1 MQITHI
7 LMAIAVAAG
16 WGFNFVAAKMA
27 LMEIPPFLLLF
38 FRFMLVSALLIP
50 FVPVPKIPW
59 KHLALQSLMLG
70 TLHFSLMFAAIAM
83 GLNASGAVIATQLG
97 VPFSCLLSALVY
109 KDYPGKWRSLG
120 MVVAFLGV
128 IVIAGTPSVMS
139 QFDAFLVCCV
149 AAVAWAGSNI
159 AMKRVGEV
167 HILSFLAY
175 MSLLCVPQMAILSFV
190 FEQDQL
196 QILQE
201 AHWKSWVSLLYTVFF
216 STIMAYGCWY
226 WLLTHLPIS
235 KVSPFSML
243 VPVFGIGA
251 SQLFFHEP
259 LTMQFFVGGA
269 MILAGVGIILLR
281 IPKFGMLE
289 K

>member
-1 MQITHI
+1 
-7 LMAIAVAAG
+7 MAIAVAAG

-27 LMEIPPFLLLF
+27 LQEIPPFLLLF
-38 FRFMLVSALLIP
+38 CRFALVAALLIS
-50 FVPVPKIPW
+50 FVPAPKISW
-59 KHLALQSLMLG
+59 KHLALQSFLLG
-70 TLHFSLMFAAIAM
+70 VLHFSLMFAAIAM
-83 GLNASGAVIATQLG
+83 GLDASGAVIATQLG
-97 VPFSCLLSALVY
+97 VPFSCLLSAIFY
-109 KDYPGKWRSLG
+109 KDYPGRWRSLG
-120 MVVAFLGV
+120 MFVAFFGV
-128 IVIAGTPSVMS
+128 IVIAGTPSVTR

-175 MSLLCVPQMAILSFV
+175 MSLLCVPQMALLSLI

-196 QILQE
+196 QILAD

-226 WLLTHLPIS
+226 WLLTRLPIS
-235 KVSPFSML
+235 RVSPFSML

-251 SQLFFHEP
+251 SQVFFHEP
-259 LTMQFFVGGA
+259 LNMQFFIGGA

-281 IPKFGMLE
+281 IPKFAMLE